1 MTTGTSTGGRQT
13 RESTDL
19 DSRAAWLALSAL
31 PGIGSRRLATLISR
45 FGSAEAVLSASAAE
59 IRELEGFSERAARVI
74 TRLDL
79 REAQSMIVAAQA
91 AEQRLLIP
99 TDAAY
104 PARLR
109 SIPDPPPVLFA
120 RGDVSL
126 FERPAVA
133 IVGSRNHTRY
143 GAEVAADL
151 AHIAVRAGAVVVS
164 GMALGL
170 DAVAHLAALDGGGT
184 TIGVLGSAVD
194 VVYPAANRKLFERVG
209 ETGVLLSELP
219 PGSRPHQGSFPRRN
233 RLISGLAQ
241 ALVVVEAREGS
252 GTLITVNCALEQGRD
267 VLAVPGPITSPTS
280 RGTNRLLRDGAIPI
294 LDPEDLLRAL
304 GMGEPGSPEA
314 TELPCNLSPE
324 EAQVL
329 AALDVESRHIDD
341 IALAT
346 GIPIGTLLGVLLG
359 LELGGQAEQLPGSQ
373 FRRRA
378 SRH

>member
-1 MTTGTSTGGRQT
+1 MTTGISTGGRPT

-19 DSRAAWLALSAL
+19 ASRAAWLALSAL

-45 FGSAEAVLSASAAE
+45 FGNAESVLAAPAAE
-59 IRELEGFSERAARVI
+59 IRELDGFSDRAARVI

-79 REAQSMIVAAQA
+79 RDAEQMISA
-91 AEQRLLIP
+91 AELADQRLLIP
-99 TDAAY
+99 ADNEF

-109 SIPDPPPVLFA
+109 SIPDPPPVLFT
-120 RGDVSL
+120 RGDL
-126 FERPAVA
+126 GLLDRPAVA

-194 VVYPAANRKLFERVG
+194 VVYPAANRKLFERVRESG
-209 ETGVLLSELP
+209 LLVSELP
-219 PGSRPHQGSFPRRN
+219 PGSRPHPGSFPRRN

-241 ALVVVEAREGS
+241 ALVVVEAKEGS

-304 GMGEPGSPEA
+304 GIGETSTTASP
-314 TELPCNLSPE
+314 ELPCNLSPE

-329 AALDVESRHIDD
+329 AVLDVEARHIDE
-341 IALAT
+341 IALAA

-378 SRH
+378 VRH

>member
-1 MTTGTSTGGRQT
+1 
-13 RESTDL
+13 
-19 DSRAAWLALSAL
+19 LALSAL

-45 FGSAEAVLSASAAE
+45 FGNAESVLAAPAAE
-59 IRELEGFSERAARVI
+59 IRELDGFSDRAARVI

-79 REAQSMIVAAQA
+79 RDAEQMISA
-91 AEQRLLIP
+91 AELADQRLLIP
-99 TDAAY
+99 ADNEF

-109 SIPDPPPVLFA
+109 SIPDPPPVLFT
-120 RGDVSL
+120 RGDL
-126 FERPAVA
+126 GLLDRPAVA

-170 DAVAHLAALDGGGT
+170 DAVAHLAALVGGGT

-194 VVYPAANRKLFERVG
+194 VVYPAANRKLFERVRESG
-209 ETGVLLSELP
+209 LLVSELP
-219 PGSRPHQGSFPRRN
+219 PGSRPHPGSFPRRN

-241 ALVVVEAREGS
+241 ALVVVEAKEGS

-304 GMGEPGSPEA
+304 GIGETSTTASP
-314 TELPCNLSPE
+314 ELPCNLSPE

-329 AALDVESRHIDD
+329 AVLDVEARHIDE
-341 IALAT
+341 IALAA

-378 SRH
+378 VRH

>member
-1 MTTGTSTGGRQT
+1 MTTGISTGGRPT

-19 DSRAAWLALSAL
+19 TSRAAWLALSAL

-45 FGSAEAVLSASAAE
+45 FGNAESVLAAPAAE
-59 IRELEGFSERAARVI
+59 IRELDGFSDRAARVI

-79 REAQSMIVAAQA
+79 RDAEQMISA
-91 AEQRLLIP
+91 AELADQRLLIP
-99 TDAAY
+99 ADNEF

-109 SIPDPPPVLFA
+109 SIPDPPPVLFT
-120 RGDVSL
+120 RGDL
-126 FERPAVA
+126 GLLDRPAVA

-194 VVYPAANRKLFERVG
+194 VVYPAANRKLFERVRESG
-209 ETGVLLSELP
+209 LLVSELP
-219 PGSRPHQGSFPRRN
+219 PGSRPHPGSFPRRN

-241 ALVVVEAREGS
+241 ALVVVEAKEGS

-304 GMGEPGSPEA
+304 GIGETSTTASP
-314 TELPCNLSPE
+314 ELPCNLSPE

-329 AALDVESRHIDD
+329 AVLDVEARHIDE
-341 IALAT
+341 IALAA

-378 SRH
+378 VRH